1 MAVSTYKVSGMT
13 CGHCVSTV
21 TSEVTK
27 IDGVESVDV
36 KLESCEVDVTSAS
49 AIDDAQIKAAVEE
62 AGFEL
67 VS

>member
-27 IDGVESVDV
+27 IAGVESVDV
-36 KLESCEVDVTSAS
+36 KLESGEVDVTSAS

>member
-36 KLESCEVDVTSAS
+36 KLESGEVDVTSAS

>member
-1 MAVSTYKVSGMT
+1 MVSTYKVTGMT

-21 TSEVTK
+21 TSEVSK
-27 IDGVESVDV
+27 IEGVQSVDV
-36 KLESCEVDVTSAS
+36 KLESGEVDVTSDTAV
-49 AIDDAQIKAAVEE
+49 DDAQIKAAVEE

>member
-1 MAVSTYKVSGMT
+1 MVQTYKVTGMT

-21 TSEVTK
+21 TTEVGK
-27 IDGVESVDV
+27 IDGVTAVDV
-36 KLESCEVDVTSAS
+36 KLEGGEVNVTSEAPL
-49 AIDDAQIKAAVEE
+49 DDASVKAAVEE